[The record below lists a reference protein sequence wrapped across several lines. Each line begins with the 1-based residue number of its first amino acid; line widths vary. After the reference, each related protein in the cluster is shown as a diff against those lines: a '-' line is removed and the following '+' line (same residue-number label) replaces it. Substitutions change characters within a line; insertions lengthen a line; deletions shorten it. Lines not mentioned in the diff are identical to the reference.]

1 MPVLLFT
8 SHFASACIFILSLL
22 RYDVYCAMPVASLF
36 LVPAYLA
43 DVVSGMTF
51 WRLGMLCALVD

>member
-1 MPVLLFT
+1 MPI
-8 SHFASACIFILSLL
+8 ASFS
-22 RYDVYCAMPVASLF
+22 

-51 WRLGMLCALVD
+51 WRLGMLCVLID